1 VERQNLVFAYFEAVM
16 AAEVR
21 VAKSEGKYS
30 EGVSD
35 LPASNIREQ
44 VRRCF
49 HFPTLARRWSK
60 AFFTA
65 LSSTRWRADAWRAR

>member
-1 VERQNLVFAYFEAVM
+1 VDRQNQLFAYFEAVM

-35 LPASNIREQ
+35 LPASNIRQQ

-49 HFPTLARRWSK
+49 RFPTPAVGWS
-60 AFFTA
+60 
-65 LSSTRWRADAWRAR
+65 SGWPSR